1 MALNYYVSTP
11 SRICLF
17 GENQDYLGLEVIAAA
32 IDLRFSAR
40 ISKRNDSIVHISIKD
55 AKIDTLGM
63 KNHDNLYSEFE
74 IDITKPIVYES
85 NRDYM
90 KSCIN
95 SLLKNGYELTGFD
108 IKMDSNIPIGKGMC
122 SSSTMVVVLIK
133 AILEAIQ
140 HPDKDDPEK
149 IALLGFNAEVAEFG
163 EPGGMMD
170 HYTSA
175 LGGFVNLL
183 FPEGQ
188 TIINRLN
195 NELEG
200 CFILFDSKA
209 QKNTTQVLA
218 SAKVP
223 TMEAIEQLGHG
234 VKDFVEDESKMS
246 LLENLD
252 EKHKM
257 ALNANI
263 NNYKILLEA
272 KKMLSEET
280 IDPVKLGLL
289 IFEHHSNLR
298 DGLHLST
305 DTIDIILDTAMAN
318 GAYGGKINGSGGG
331 GCCFVY
337 ARNEDA
343 DRIIQAVKELG
354 YPGQIL
360 HLDTGSRLDK
370 VED

>member
-1 MALNYYVSTP
+1 MTYYVSTP

-32 IDLRFSAR
+32 IDLRFSAK
-40 ISKRNDSIVHISIKD
+40 ISKRDDSIVHISIRD

-63 KNHDNLYSEFE
+63 ENPDNLYSEHE

-149 IALLGFNAEVAEFG
+149 IALLGFRAEVAEFG

-175 LGGFVNLL
+175 LGGFVNLS
-183 FPEGQ
+183 FPEGN
-188 TIINRLN
+188 TIINKLS

-223 TMEAIEQLGHG
+223 TMEALEQLGVS
-234 VKDFVEDESKMS
+234 VKDFVADESKME
-246 LLENLD
+246 LLDKLD
-252 EKHKM
+252 DKHKM

-272 KKMLSEET
+272 KKMLAT
-280 IDPVKLGLL
+280 GVIDPARFGLL
-289 IFEHHSNLR
+289 IFEHHCNLR
-298 DGLHLST
+298 DGLKLST
-305 DTIDIILDTAMAN
+305 DAIDSILDTAMVN

-337 ARNEDA
+337 ASNEDA
-343 DRIIQAVKELG
+343 DRILKSVEDLG